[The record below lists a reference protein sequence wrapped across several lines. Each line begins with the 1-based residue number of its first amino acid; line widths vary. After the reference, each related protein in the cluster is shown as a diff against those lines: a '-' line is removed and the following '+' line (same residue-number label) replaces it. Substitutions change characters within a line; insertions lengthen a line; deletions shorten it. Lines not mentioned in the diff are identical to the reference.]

1 MFHGHA
7 TRPHAAHHAAGA
19 DVAPASSAKL
29 ERGTILALIAMG
41 LGVLVIANDFTALN
55 VALTAIESDFDVDVS
70 TAQWVIN
77 AYALTFGMA
86 IVTGGRLADMFGR
99 RRIFF
104 IGTAIFITFS
114 ALGGAAQ
121 SIEWLIASRVAMG
134 IGGAL
139 MWPAILGMVFAEL
152 PASKAGF
159 AGAFILGVA
168 GLGNAMGPLLG
179 GLLTDELSWRWIFF
193 LNVPIGLFAMG
204 VTAQFVHQTQQR
216 DEQGIDYKGIVT
228 LSLGLV
234 ALLVAFDQAPD
245 WGWTDWRI
253 LALLAISVLSVAGF
267 AWIEPRVGKFALIPL
282 DIIRHQQFRVI
293 FFVVLLMSSV
303 FFSTLLYAPQF
314 MEKILGYSAL
324 EAGVGML
331 AMLIPFTVFAFAAGP
346 LYERLGPKPVLV
358 VGAAGL
364 AIGPL
369 LLALLVDSS
378 SGYGALVPGLVV
390 TGTGVGL
397 FYPSVTTLAV
407 TSLDPSRASLAGGLI
422 YMAQVAGGA
431 LGLGLATSIFT
442 IRSEHVLSEDAA
454 DAGTKLTSHQE
465 AVLHG
470 DLAGTDQSASAL
482 MELPGR
488 VMNEIIQI
496 VADSFASGIN
506 LTFFVVGG
514 VAVCGFLLV
523 VFRIKGRPGEGAGSA
538 AGDPAGDAGAAEP
551 VSSSA

>member
-7 TRPHAAHHAAGA
+7 TRKHAVHHAAGA
-19 DVAPASSAKL
+19 DVAPASSEGL
-29 ERGTILALIAMG
+29 PRGTVLALIAMG
-41 LGVLVIANDFTALN
+41 MGTLVIANDFTALN
-55 VALTAIESDFDVDVS
+55 VALTAIEGDFDVDVS

-104 IGTAIFITFS
+104 IGTTIFIGFS

-121 SIEWLIASRVAMG
+121 SIEWLIATRVGMG

-139 MWPAILGMVFAEL
+139 MWPAILGMVFAAL
-152 PASKAGF
+152 PASKASF

-193 LNVPIGLFAMG
+193 LNVPIGLFAMA
-204 VTAQFVHQTQQR
+204 VTAKFVHQKQPAETEQR
-216 DEQGIDYKGIVT
+216 IDYKGMLT
-228 LSLGLV
+228 LSAGLV

-253 LALLAISVLSVAGF
+253 ISLLAISVLSVGAF
-267 AWIEPRVGKFALIPL
+267 AYIEPRVGKFALIPL
-282 DIIRHQQFRVI
+282 EIIRHQQFRVV

-314 MEKILGYSAL
+314 MEKVLGFSAL
-324 EAGVGML
+324 GAGVGML
-331 AMLIPFTVFAFAAGP
+331 AMLVPFTIFAFAAGP
-346 LYERLGPKPVLV
+346 LYERLGAKPVLL
-358 VGAAGL
+358 AGGSGL
-364 AIGPL
+364 VIGPL
-369 LLALLVDSS
+369 LLALLVDSGS
-378 SGYGALVPGLVV
+378 SYGALVPGLLA
-390 TGTGVGL
+390 TGIGVGL
-397 FYPSVTTLAV
+397 FYPSMTTLAV

-422 YMAQVAGGA
+422 YMSQIAGGA

-442 IRSEHVLSEDAA
+442 LRSEDVLSSEAA
-454 DAGTKLTSHQE
+454 DASIQLSGKQE

-482 MELPGR
+482 MDLPMN
-488 VMNEIIQI
+488 VMNEIIRI
-496 VADSFASGIN
+496 VADSFTSGIN
-506 LTFFVVGG
+506 LTFFVVAGI
-514 VAVCGFLLV
+514 AAAGFLLV
-523 VFRIKGRPGEGAGSA
+523 VFRIDGRQ
-538 AGDPAGDAGAAEP
+538 AAEVDSEP
-551 VSSSA
+551 AAAAASGPPAPDASA